1 MTTKGAKRAKRLII
15 SPLARADL
23 RGIRRFIAATSVY
36 YAAEFLTDLTAKIVW
51 IVQAD
56 FTGSPR
62 NDISPGLRAFPYRQ
76 RCIYY
81 RSYADRIV
89 ILRVLHMA
97 QDVKRQDFE

>member
-1 MTTKGAKRAKRLII
+1 MTTKGAKRAKRLIV

-23 RGIRRFIAATSVY
+23 RGIRRFIAATSPY

-51 IVQAD
+51 IAEAD

-62 NDISPGLRAFPYRQ
+62 DDISALRAFPYRQ

-81 RSYADRIV
+81 RSFAERIV

-97 QDVKRQDFE
+97 QDVNRQDFE